1 MRSNTG
7 SPTTDRELDG
17 SIRFHTKTKS
27 AETDKGDHAHSTCYV
42 CGTTVDSTCDTKGQ
56 NKRAGR
62 PEVELRWA
70 AQYAMGIRTRLGP
83 ARHACAAL
91 GHGFEDPLARGYAS
105 LLLLEGAAARDG
117 RRSLQYELANR
128 QDLLR

>member
-1 MRSNTG
+1 MDN
-7 SPTTDRELDG
+7 
-17 SIRFHTKTKS
+17 
-27 AETDKGDHAHSTCYV
+27 
-42 CGTTVDSTCDTKGQ
+42 TCDTKGQ

-62 PEVELRWA
+62 PQVELRRA
-70 AQYAMGIRTRLGP
+70 AQYVTWACTRQGP

-91 GHGFEDPLARGYAS
+91 GHGSEDPLARGYAS
-105 LLLLEGAAARDG
+105 VLLLEGAAARDG